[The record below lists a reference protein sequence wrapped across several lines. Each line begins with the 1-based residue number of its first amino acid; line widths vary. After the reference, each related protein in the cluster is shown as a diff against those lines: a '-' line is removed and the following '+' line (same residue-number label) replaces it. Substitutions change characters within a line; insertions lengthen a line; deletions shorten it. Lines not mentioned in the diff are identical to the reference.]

1 MYKETLCQEMFCLQ
15 SSVLQLLLKE
25 LPAATGSVS
34 VFGDVSYACQEAWL
48 FPSTVR
54 ENILF
59 GVPYDPEKYKRV
71 CITNAF
77 EMYYECITN
86 ACILEDTNYN

>member
-1 MYKETLCQEMFCLQ
+1 MQ
-15 SSVLQLLLKE
+15 SSILQLLLKE

-34 VFGDVSYACQEAWL
+34 VFGRVSYASQEAWL

-59 GVPYDPEKYKRV
+59 GKPFDKQKYQQVR
-71 CITNAF
+71 TF
-77 EMYYECITN
+77 
-86 ACILEDTNYN
+86 